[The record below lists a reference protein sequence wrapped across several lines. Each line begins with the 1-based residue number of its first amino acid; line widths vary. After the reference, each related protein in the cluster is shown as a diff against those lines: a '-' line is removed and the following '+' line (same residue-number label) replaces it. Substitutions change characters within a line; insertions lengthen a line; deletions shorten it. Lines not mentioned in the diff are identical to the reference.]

1 MKPASLS
8 ESRDFN
14 PDKETKHLVELC
26 LHIPA
31 VPKFTGKHIK
41 ALRERYEITQSFL
54 ATVLNVSPV
63 TVRQWEGEA
72 RHPNSQC
79 SKLLDLLDRKGLHAL
94 I

>member
-1 MKPASLS
+1 MTPASLS
-8 ESRDFN
+8 KSRNFD

-26 LHIPA
+26 LQIPA
-31 VPKFTGKHIK
+31 VPQFTGKNVR

-54 ATVLNVSPV
+54 ATLLNVSPV
-63 TVRQWEGEA
+63 TVRQWEGEV

-79 SKLLDLLDRKGLHAL
+79 SKLLDILDRKGLHAL